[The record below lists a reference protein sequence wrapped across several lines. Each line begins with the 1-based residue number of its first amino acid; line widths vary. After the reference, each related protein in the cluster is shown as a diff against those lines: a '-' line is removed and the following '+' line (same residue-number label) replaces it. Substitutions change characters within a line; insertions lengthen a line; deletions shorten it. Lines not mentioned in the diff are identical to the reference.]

1 MGTPLTILVPPGE
14 VFTIRGTGVPSLRW
28 HVGPVFPKQG
38 GRMPIEVSISNEEKI
53 RLSVSPL
60 TPGGQPAPVD
70 GPTQWT
76 VTGACTLEPI
86 DDTSTWVVSGN
97 TIGDSV
103 VTATAD
109 ADLGTGVVTIADTCT
124 VHVANPMASSLGL
137 AAGTPELKTP

>member
-14 VFTIRGTGVPSLRW
+14 VFTIRGVGTPSLRW
-28 HVGPVFPKQG
+28 HVGPVCPKE
-38 GRMPIEVSISNEEKI
+38 RTTMPIEVSISTEEKI
-53 RLSVSPL
+53 RLSVAPM

-86 DDTSTWVVSGN
+86 DDTSTWVVSGA

-109 ADLGTGVVTIADTCT
+109 ADLGAGVVNIADTCT

-137 AAGTPELKTP
+137 SAGQPELKTP

>member
-1 MGTPLTILVPPGE
+1 MGTPLTILVPAGE
-14 VFTIRGTGVPSLRW
+14 VFTIRGIGVPSLRW
-28 HVGPVFPKQG
+28 HVGPVLPTERT
-38 GRMPIEVSISNEEKI
+38 RMPIEVSMSNEEKI
-53 RLSVSPL
+53 RLSVAPM

-86 DDTSTWVVSGN
+86 DDTSIWVVSGSA
-97 TIGDSV
+97 IGDSV

-109 ADLGTGVVTIADTCT
+109 ADVGAGVVSIADTCT